1 MGGGGNV
8 SIISAAT
15 ETVKK
20 YKDIKMRR
28 TGKIY
33 EISNCDSQKVILS
46 RVLVKYFNLDHL
58 IQESKF

>member
-15 ETVKK
+15 ETEKK